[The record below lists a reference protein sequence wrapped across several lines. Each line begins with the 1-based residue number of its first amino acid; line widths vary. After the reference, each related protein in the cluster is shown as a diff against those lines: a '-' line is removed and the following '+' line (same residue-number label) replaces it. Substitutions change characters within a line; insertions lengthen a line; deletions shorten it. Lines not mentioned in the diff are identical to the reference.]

1 MYVMAARALAFV
13 VSPHGFGHAARACA
27 VIQALGDRCGELR
40 FEIFSTVPPWFFAQ
54 SLTAPHAVHPE
65 VVDVGL
71 VQRTPLEADLEAT
84 VRRLDELMAARVPTV
99 DRLAASFRRLGC
111 RLVVCDIAPFGIVAA
126 HDAGLPAVLVEN
138 FTWDWIYRPLWRAH
152 PGLERHGRA
161 LSRMFAA
168 ADLRVQAEPVCERVQ
183 AAEEVPPISRRGRA
197 DRATVRRR
205 LQVEADRPLVL
216 ISMGGIPWRPLRLEA
231 LRRLERCRVVVVG
244 LGTEP
249 GAEGSLITLP
259 FDSPF
264 YHPDLVAASDL
275 VVAKLGY
282 STVAEAY
289 HAGVDLAYVTRPS
302 FPESAVL
309 ARFVRTRMG
318 GREISAGDVAQ
329 GRWAEEARRSPS
341 GPGRRRE
348 RVNGA
353 DRAATRILELLG

>member
-27 VIQALGDRCGELR
+27 VIQALGDRRPELR

-54 SLTAPHAVHPE
+54 SLTVPHAVHPE

-71 VQRTPLEADLEAT
+71 VQRTPLEADLDAT
-84 VRRLDELMAARVPTV
+84 VRRLDELMAAGPPTV
-99 DRLAASFRRLGC
+99 DRLAEGFRRRGC
-111 RLVVCDIAPFGIVAA
+111 GLAVCDIAPLGIVAA
-126 HDAGLPAVLVEN
+126 HQAGLPAVLVEN

-152 PGLERHGRA
+152 PGLERHGRT
-161 LSRMFAA
+161 LGRMFAA
-168 ADLRVQAEPVCERVQ
+168 ADLRLQAQPVCEEVQ
-183 AAEEVPPISRRGRA
+183 GAEAVPPISRRGRVA
-197 DRATVRRR
+197 RATVRRR
-205 LQVEADRPLVL
+205 LEVEADRPLVL
-216 ISMGGIPWRPLRLEA
+216 ISMGGIPWRPQRLDA
-231 LRRLERCRVVVVG
+231 LRRLDGCRVVAVG
-244 LGTEP
+244 SGTEHT
-249 GAEGSLITLP
+249 AEGSLVTLP
-259 FDSPF
+259 SDSPF

-318 GREISAGDVAQ
+318 GREITAGDVTEA
-329 GRWAEEARRSPS
+329 RWAEEVRRSPW
-341 GPGRRRE
+341 GPRRGRE
-348 RVNGA
+348 RPNGA
-353 DRAATRILELLG
+353 DRAAARILELLG